1 MENFLK
7 THRGLEYL
15 LETSPQDMCIID
27 AIQKAEDDYYRSK
40 AEEEASYIQSERAS
54 GTASFD

>member
-15 LETSPQDMCIID
+15 LETSPSDMRAEDAVTKAKQDYQD
-27 AIQKAEDDYYRSK
+27 AEHDYLESKAEDMYG
-40 AEEEASYIQSERAS
+40 A
-54 GTASFD
+54 GWL